1 MFSGVIEAVGIIAQI
16 VVRGPGSQ
24 IEIYAPDFGRDMA
37 IGDAVAVDG
46 EKLTIAQFSR
56 GSFTA
61 DVTSDARDNTTLGEL
76 TTGQQV
82 NLERALRI
90 SDRIGGHT
98 LMGIT
103 DGIGILEQRSSSGN
117 TISYTFRVPLPL
129 TDFLIENGPVAVNGV
144 ALSVTR
150 LADDLVTSLVVP
162 TINEQTT
169 LHALSIDAP
178 VNIEIDQAAKYLK
191 KFSESARR

>member
-1 MFSGVIEAVGIIAQI
+1 MFSGIIEAVGIISQI

-37 IGDAVAVDG
+37 IGDAVSVDG

-56 GSFTA
+56 GSFAA

-76 TTGQQV
+76 STGQKV

-90 SDRIGGHT
+90 SDRIGGHA

-117 TISYTFRVPLPL
+117 TISYTFRIPVPL
-129 TDFLIENGPVAVNGV
+129 TDYLIESGPIAINGV
-144 ALSVTR
+144 SLTVTR
-150 LADDLVTSLVVP
+150 LSGDLVTCLVVP
-162 TINEQTT
+162 AINEQTT
-169 LHALSIDAP
+169 LSELSIDSP
-178 VNIEIDQAAKYLK
+178 VNIEIDQVAKYLK
-191 KFSESARR
+191 KFAVAS